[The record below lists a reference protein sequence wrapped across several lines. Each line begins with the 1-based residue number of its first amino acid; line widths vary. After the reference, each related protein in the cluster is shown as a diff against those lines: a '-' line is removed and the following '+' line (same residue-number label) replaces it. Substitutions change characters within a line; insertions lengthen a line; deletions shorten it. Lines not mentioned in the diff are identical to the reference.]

1 MARTVPTWTAREDAL
16 VEAPRVL
23 SGRPI
28 RGVDWTAIG
37 RGANLA
43 HVAHGVTLAGC
54 VAYRD
59 AAGLAV
65 PAAWAGGIVFA
76 VPGPGVS
83 RVRVRVWA
91 EKTGVGADPVITLT
105 LPALASVGV
114 SITGGVGEYVSTI
127 VSLQAGDL
135 TAYGGGYYSTGVWEV
150 KPEAGLTLYSVAVE
164 LVEVP
169 FETGASPGWPVNAGT
184 GVPSGVVGAFVPAD
198 DDEAQPGEPIAADLL
213 FDRAAQWPAQ
223 WTRLQQRACWFDFAR
238 ASTGPLLVPWPTSRM
253 RAVIA
258 APILPDGSARHT
270 LAVKVGT
277 AGGDALTF
285 YVCTAAEDGSLA
297 VVESLTIA
305 AGAAAGVYTV
315 DFDLT
320 GVALGGPAAFGLL
333 APIAVVMDL
342 QRAGRDSD
350 IAGPPRAPR
359 DALLTDGW
367 DVECVAV
374 WGP

>member
-1 MARTVPTWTAREDAL
+1 
-16 VEAPRVL
+16 
-23 SGRPI
+23 
-28 RGVDWTAIG
+28 VDWTAIG
-37 RGANLA
+37 RGANVA
-43 HVAHGVTLAGC
+43 HVAHGVTQAGC

-59 AAGLAV
+59 AVGLDV

-83 RVRVRVWA
+83 RVRLRVWA
-91 EKTGVGADPVITLT
+91 EKTGVGADPVIGLT
-105 LPALASVGV
+105 MPVSGPATVTVTGV
-114 SITGGVGEYVSTI
+114 EGEYVSPVI
-127 VSLQAGDL
+127 NLQAGDL
-135 TAYGGGYYSTGVWEV
+135 TAYGGGHYSTGAWEV

-169 FETGASPGWPVNAGT
+169 FATGAAPGWPVNAGT
-184 GVPSGVVGAFVPAD
+184 GVPSGVLGAFVPAD
-198 DDEAQPGEPIAADLL
+198 DGEAQSGEPIAADLL

-238 ASTGPLLVPWPTSRM
+238 VGTSPLFVPWPTSRL
-253 RAVIA
+253 RAVVA

-277 AGGDALTF
+277 AGGSALTF
-285 YVCTAAEDGSLA
+285 YVCTADADGALA
-297 VVESLTIA
+297 VVQSLTIA
-305 AGAAAGVYTV
+305 DGAAAGVYTV

-320 GVALGGPAAFGLL
+320 GVALGGPAAFGML

-342 QRAGRDSD
+342 QRAGRDSS
-350 IAGPPRAPR
+350 IAGGAAAPQ
-359 DALLTDGW
+359 DDLISDGW